1 MPDLTHLTPDR
12 LRTMPRDDLARL
24 FTDLATAHY
33 GTAAFHA
40 QLADDF
46 HVNKAT
52 VYRWQRGSVPWA
64 IVLTLDLWQRG
75 NKPDWRDTQTQL
87 AASET
92 ALNSA
97 KAALAR
103 ILRRS

>member
-1 MPDLTHLTPDR
+1 MPDLPPLSPDR
-12 LRTMPRDDLARL
+12 LRIIPRDDLAQL
-24 FTDLATAHY
+24 FADLATAHY

-40 QLADDF
+40 QLAADF

-75 NKPDWRDTQTQL
+75 NKPDWRDAQTQL
-87 AASET
+87 AASEI
-92 ALNSA
+92 ALNGA
-97 KAALAR
+97 KAALGR

>member
-75 NKPDWRDTQTQL
+75 NKPDWHSAQTQL

-92 ALNSA
+92 ALNGA